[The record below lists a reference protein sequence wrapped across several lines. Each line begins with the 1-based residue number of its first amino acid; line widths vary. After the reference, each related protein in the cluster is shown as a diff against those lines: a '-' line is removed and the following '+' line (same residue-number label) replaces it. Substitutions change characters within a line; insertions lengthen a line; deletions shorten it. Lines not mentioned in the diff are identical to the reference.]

1 MQLIFMKKRIYILLF
16 CIFSLFSTAGCS
28 HSSSPG
34 NEDKA
39 FLQFTDTLFC
49 QEVSAD
55 TLTLHYTL
63 KHPEHYGIADVPI
76 TYGTFSTDTASLMAS
91 SENMLHSLKRFSRK
105 ELNEKNQL
113 TYDILTSYFETNRE
127 LAPYLLYTEPVNPTT
142 GIQAQLPVLLSEYQ
156 FYTSEDV
163 STYLE
168 LLSKT
173 PEYFQSLIHF
183 EKAKSD
189 AGLFMS
195 AAVADDVIAQCSSFL
210 EMGDTNYL
218 YTTFKERLNNVPDI
232 SKSQKADYLAQNKTQ
247 VDTYVLPAF
256 REFADAISDLK
267 NTGTNNQGLCFFPEG
282 KAYYE
287 ALVARDTG
295 SSRSISEL
303 QSLTKK
309 QISQDIYDLRKAA
322 GVFAEKPEATETFR
336 NTLETAAANAHSS
349 TSTAITEAL
358 SDPATIMKDLQAQY
372 TAAFPEG
379 PEVKN
384 TIKYVP
390 EPLESY
396 LSPAFYLIP
405 AIDNSADNVI
415 YINRGQTMEGI
426 ELYTTLAH
434 EGYPGHLYQTT
445 YFAASNPDPVRSIL
459 GFGGYT
465 EGWATYTEMMSFYMA
480 PLSKTQATLLQKNK
494 SAILGLYALAD
505 MGIHYDGWT
514 LKDACKFFRN
524 YGISDENVVRDIY
537 ELILSDPGNY
547 LRYYIGY
554 LEFLELKRD
563 CIEKDGNNF
572 SQKEFHRTILET
584 GPAPFDVLKKQLG
597 LTVRAAFHVLR
608 K

>member
-1 MQLIFMKKRIYILLF
+1 MHLKFMKKCIYLLF
-16 CIFSLFSTAGCS
+16 CIFSLFSIAGCS
-28 HSSSPG
+28 RSSPG
-34 NEDKA
+34 SEDKA

-63 KHPEHYGIADVPI
+63 KHPEHYGISDVPI

-91 SENMLHSLKRFSRK
+91 SENMLHALNRFSRND
-105 ELNEKNQL
+105 LNEENRL
-113 TYDILTSYFETNRE
+113 TYDILTSYFETNRN

-173 PEYFQSLIHF
+173 PEYFQSLEHF
-183 EKAKSD
+183 EKTKSD

-195 AAVADDVIAQCSSFL
+195 AAVADDVIAQCNSFL
-210 EMGDTNYL
+210 EMGDANYL
-218 YTTFKERLNNVPDI
+218 YTTFKERLDNVPDI
-232 SKSQKADYLAQNKTQ
+232 SQSQKADYLAQNKTQ

-256 REFADAISDLK
+256 REFADVISDLK
-267 NTGTNNQGLCFFPEG
+267 NTGTNDQGLCYFPEG

-303 QSLTKK
+303 QNLTKK
-309 QISQDIYDLRKAA
+309 QITQDISDLRKAA
-322 GVFAEKPEATETFR
+322 GAFADTP
-336 NTLETAAANAHSS
+336 ETAAANAHAA

-379 PEVKN
+379 PKVEN

-415 YINRGQTMEGI
+415 YINRGQTMKGI

-445 YFAASNPDPVRSIL
+445 YFAASDPDPVRSIL

-480 PLSKTQATLLQKNK
+480 PLSKTQALLLQKNK

-514 LKDACKFFRN
+514 QKDACKFFRN
-524 YGISDENVVRDIY
+524 YGISDENVVQDIY

-563 CIEKDGNNF
+563 CIEKYGDDF

-597 LTVRAAFHVLR
+597 LTVQAAFYIL
-608 K
+608 KK